1 MTNIFYVWF
10 LEFGFL
16 KIWRGGLVVKNLLFN
31 IGNVGWIPGSGG
43 SLGEGNGN
51 PLQYSFFFMFTP
63 VFLPGESH
71 GQREE
76 PGGLPSMGSQ
86 RVGHDRVTEHRRR
99 HVSSKTLIF
108 SPDLYIQ
115 WSGLN
120 YPTLQEGFFFF
131 FLQNFPVHPLVQCS
145 ELIMPIKITL
155 FRDCNGPSSL
165 GS

>member
-86 RVGHDRVTEHRRR
+86 RVGHDRVTEHRCR

-120 YPTLQEGFFFF
+120 YPTLQEGFFF